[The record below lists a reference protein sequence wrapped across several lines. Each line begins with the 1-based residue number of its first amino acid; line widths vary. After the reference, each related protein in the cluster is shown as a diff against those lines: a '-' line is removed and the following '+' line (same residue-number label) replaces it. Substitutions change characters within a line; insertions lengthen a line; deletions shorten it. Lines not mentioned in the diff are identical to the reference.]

1 MSFMSIKYHR
11 LYIVRIRGE
20 IIMKSFTGVWR
31 KLDTLK
37 LKLPVLLLV
46 LSIIPLYVVSML
58 LGTSFTDV
66 VRDKVK
72 QQQE

>member
-1 MSFMSIKYHR
+1 
-11 LYIVRIRGE
+11 
-20 IIMKSFTGVWR
+20 MKSFTGVWR